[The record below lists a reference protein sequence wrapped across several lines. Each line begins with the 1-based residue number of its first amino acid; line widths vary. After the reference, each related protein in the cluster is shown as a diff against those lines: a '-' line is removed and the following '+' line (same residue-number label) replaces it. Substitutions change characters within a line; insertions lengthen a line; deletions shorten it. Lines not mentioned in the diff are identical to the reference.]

1 MEICVYHIKHI
12 SCMIKPKLKILS
24 DLPSSPVSTPA
35 HIPTSIP
42 APSKK
47 DENQFKSLEKLSELL
62 KEIVE
67 NNVFFMFDELL
78 QKISLDYQDKGIF
91 YMELQNKYMLY
102 FKDKMRNSNLYSR
115 YLSLNVNSGEFNS
128 LIDNGTTVQNTDD
141 THKSSLNPQISEDKC
156 MARTST
162 NIQCSRH
169 RSKDS
174 EFCGSHTHNQP
185 YGRID
190 KPLTTDTQPKKRGR
204 PPVNKDEINKN
215 IVVEKHITDID
226 EIDAIIEVIDGINYI
241 VDNNAGNIYKMPPDY
256 SSSNELTLDQL
267 KLVGKKLPN
276 STIQWYSEIDMQFT

>member
-1 MEICVYHIKHI
+1 
-12 SCMIKPKLKILS
+12 MIKPKLKIVN
-24 DLPSSPVSTPA
+24 DLPVPASAPVPTP
-35 HIPTSIP
+35 TLS
-42 APSKK
+42 SKK

-78 QKISLDYQDKGIF
+78 QKISLDYQDKGIS

-102 FKDKMRNSNLYSR
+102 FKNKMRNSNLYSR

-128 LIDNGTTVQNTDD
+128 IIDNETTIRNDD
-141 THKSSLNPQISEDKC
+141 TKKIPPNQQILDDKC
-156 MARTST
+156 MARTSA
-162 NIQCSRH
+162 NLQCSRH

-190 KPLTTDTQPKKRGR
+190 QPPITDTLPKKRGR
-204 PPVNKDEINKN
+204 PPATKDEPNKN
-215 IVVEKHITDID
+215 IIVEKHITDID
-226 EIDAIIEVIDGINYI
+226 EIDAVIEVIDDISYI
-241 VDNNAGNIYKMPPDY
+241 VDNNAGNIYKMPLDY
-256 SSSNELTLDQL
+256 TSSNDITLDQL

-276 STIQWYSEIDMQFT
+276 NTIQWYSDNDMLFT